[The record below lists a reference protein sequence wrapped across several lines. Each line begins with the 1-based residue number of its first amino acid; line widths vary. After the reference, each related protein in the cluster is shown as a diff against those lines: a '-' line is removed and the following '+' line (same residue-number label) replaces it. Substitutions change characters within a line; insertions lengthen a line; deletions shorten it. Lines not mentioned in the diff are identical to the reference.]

1 MVVEER
7 SDDVSF
13 DFRDKRVWVTGASRG
28 LGRAIALGFARAGAR
43 VALTSRTEAS
53 LAGVRADLPDAVD
66 RVMPLPLDISV
77 ESSVREAVSQIT
89 DAWGGIDCLVN
100 CAGISPSFKPA
111 ENVREKE
118 WRDVLDVNLTGL
130 FLCTREAGQVML
142 DHGSGTVI
150 NVSSI
155 AARAG
160 LERMAAY
167 TASKGAVEALT
178 RTLALEWAERGVRV
192 NCLAPG
198 FFETDMTHSLRH
210 HDKWRDRLLDRI
222 PVGRFGEPREL
233 VPAALFLASDASRY
247 VTGTALVVDGGWTA
261 A

>member
-1 MVVEER
+1 MT
-7 SDDVSF
+7 F
-13 DFRDKRVWVTGASRG
+13 DLTGRRVWVTGASRG
-28 LGRAIALGFARAGAR
+28 LGRAIALGFAQAGAR
-43 VALTSRTEAS
+43 VAITARSDAS
-53 LAGVRADLPDAVD
+53 LEDARIELERAGAQ
-66 RVMPLPLDISV
+66 PLLLALDIS
-77 ESSVREAVSQIT
+77 EEGAVRKAVSTMI
-89 DAWGGIDCLVN
+89 DEWGGVDCLVN

-111 ENVREKE
+111 EMVREDE

-130 FLCTREAGQVML
+130 FLCTREVGRVML
-142 DHGSGTVI
+142 DQGSGTIV

-178 RTLALEWAERGVRV
+178 RTLALEWADRGVRV

-210 HDKWRDRLLDRI
+210 HEKWRGHLLDRI
-222 PVGRFGEPREL
+222 PVRRFGEPREL

-247 VTGTALVVDGGWTA
+247 VTGTSLVVDGGWTA